1 MGQTISFIL
10 GVPLR
15 DGSLLD
21 GLLEWGDITRNG
33 LKLSGEGGDESCIY
47 TSRTEIAPP

>member
-1 MGQTISFIL
+1 MAHTISFIL

-21 GLLEWGDITRNG
+21 GLLEGTDITRKGWKAVEAGCG
-33 LKLSGEGGDESCIY
+33 LDGGE
-47 TSRTEIAPP
+47 